1 MEKKN
6 FKVYEAPAVEVV
18 ELEIA
23 GSILAGSPGDP
34 DTSVTEP
41 SECW

>member
-18 ELEIA
+18 EVEAQGVICA
-23 GSILAGSPGDP
+23 SQIPGFPETGENPND
-34 DTSVTEP
+34 
-41 SECW
+41 EC

>member
-18 ELEIA
+18 EVETEL
-23 GSILAGSPGDP
+23 SMLAGSGDEAG
-34 DTSVTEP
+34 DIE
-41 SECW
+41 W

>member
-18 ELEIA
+18 ETELQGLICSSIDTGGGEA
-23 GSILAGSPGDP
+23 GGWED
-34 DTSVTEP
+34 
-41 SECW
+41 